1 MQNSAAAPDRTS
13 LTQRLRTRGDLTAFL
28 MQLADSVDAETYML
42 TGIAHGEDRVEAR
55 IIASNWIHDAVELA
69 GPCVIA
75 ALASGVLATPPG
87 AVPHAL
93 SPGMAPR
100 PPDGISGEECKLLDV
115 LGHCELYSLIIDV
128 GRQRLYLLLSSGEPG
143 QIIRDGLTFAQMRC
157 CYALSHI
164 PGVVAAV
171 TGQNPL
177 TERERE
183 CLFWVSE
190 GKTTEE
196 VALILGVSPNT
207 VNSYVTHGVRK
218 VSASN
223 RAMAIATAIRGG
235 YI

>member
-1 MQNSAAAPDRTS
+1 MQNSSAAPERETLS
-13 LTQRLRTRGDLTAFL
+13 ERLRTRGDLTAFL
-28 MQLADSVDAETYML
+28 MGLADSVDAESYML
-42 TGIAHGEDRVEAR
+42 TGIAHGEDRSEAR
-55 IIASNWIHDAVELA
+55 LIASNWIHDAVELA

-75 ALASGVLATPPG
+75 ALASGALATLPG
-87 AVPHAL
+87 AMARPL
-93 SPGMAPR
+93 MPGMAPR
-100 PPDGISGEECKLLDV
+100 PPDGLSGEECKLLDV
-115 LGHCELYSLIIDV
+115 LGHRELYSLVIDV

-143 QIIRDGLTFAQMRC
+143 QIARDALTFAQMRC

-171 TGQNPL
+171 AGQNPL

-190 GKTTEE
+190 GKTTDE

-207 VNSYVTHGVRK
+207 VNSYVTHAVRK